1 MLKKGITLTNYE
13 KAYIKKI
20 LLGAEE
26 GYFDYKKFLSIANI
40 DISKQAALKALNKL
54 VEYGILTS
62 IINDKKSKLFKL
74 NDKFVKYNCGKAN
87 N

>member
-26 GYFDYKKFLSIANI
+26 GYFDYKKFLTIANI

-54 VEYGILTS
+54 VEYGILSS
-62 IINDKKSKLFKL
+62 IINDKRVKLFKL
-74 NDKFVKYNCGKAN
+74 NNEFVKYRCVKDVK
-87 N
+87 